1 MVKTNYNYTKNNLDF
16 QGFDDSLPPQSVELE
31 EQILGGILLDSN
43 AIERVKDILPS
54 EAFYLEA
61 NQIIYRA
68 CLALYD
74 QGKACDLM
82 TVEAYLKEK
91 RKYSKVGEKPKL
103 VILASRTVSAVNI
116 DFYAETVVRKW
127 YQRQLIELSR
137 HTERACFSNP
147 TSVDQLIENLREDI
161 EKLADSPFLKR
172 DDDPQFAEYQKML
185 QRVKEIELNSDPGF
199 REWLMQNLATE
210 YKRSA
215 RQLEDVYFKNLAAT
229 EVEPS
234 MTFEELKEKYGDDC
248 TEWFL
253 HGLLPKGAVVL
264 LHALGYTGKTRLF
277 YDLLFSLV
285 TGQPWADFQP
295 TAPQR
300 RVLIIQAD
308 ETPSDML
315 RAIQQRGLDDPSYPV
330 RYKTKWLAD
339 HMDDLRREIEQWQP
353 DLVMIDSLTAIN
365 RRSTFEEN
373 QTEYARPVF
382 MLRDIAQEFGI
393 SILLTHHSNSEGK
406 ARGTKA
412 VFNAVSE
419 VWALSRLE
427 NDKRLD
433 SPVRQLKL
441 EKTRSRCPETYKI
454 QYDPDTA
461 KWIFEGVMNFE
472 GVAEDL
478 MNEAERKI
486 FEFLTENKGIGFER
500 IELCESLGYSD
511 GHLRKTIK
519 PLLHRGLITQRRSK
533 TSRRYVYLVDWEGDQ
548 SDHKV
553 IISDDHLLK
562 QPENAQTTTNS
573 EPETITSSNG
583 DHKVIICDD
592 HFETP
597 EKVGV
602 SGDNLKGDHQNCSEI
617 NKSDH
622 PKNDDQMITF
632 AETPTVS
639 EEKGDHP
646 EMITHDHL
654 DQVEENRGKTA
665 NKKEEFKVG
674 DQVEFNEKAPFK
686 GTAFVTGVLKGN
698 QYEVCFDETK
708 DLTTIHSHM
717 INLKARKKI
726 PAYQG
731 DLPLYVV
738 ERLVIAYLQE
748 HGETEEYE
756 LICYLKQKS
765 PAVRSALQRVAI
777 QTQRIHKG
785 GYYETYWKLKEDSN
799 E

>member
-1 MVKTNYNYTKNNLDF
+1 MVETSFYSNTKS
-16 QGFDDSLPPQSVELE
+16 DSYLENLPPCSLDSE
-31 EQILGGILLDSN
+31 EAILGGILLDPN
-43 AIERVKDILPS
+43 ALHRVSKTLPA

-61 NQIIYRA
+61 HSTIYKA
-68 CLALYD
+68 FLSLD
-74 QGKACDLM
+74 SQGKICDLL
-82 TVEAYLKEK
+82 TVAGYLSDK
-91 RKYSKVGEKPKL
+91 GKL
-103 VILASRTVSAVNI
+103 DKIGGRVKLAQLCDRVVSAVNI
-116 DFYAETVVRKW
+116 DHYASLVVEKW
-127 YQRQLIELSR
+127 HQRQLIEFGQETIRLGHS
-137 HTERACFSNP
+137 SPN
-147 TSVDQLIENLREDI
+147 SVDH
-161 EKLADSPFLKR
+161 LAKIIADRATDLANSPYLKEGA
-172 DDDPQFAEYQKML
+172 DPQLTQYQKML
-185 QRVKEIELNSDPGF
+185 ERVKGIELNSDPGF
-199 REWLMQNLATE
+199 REWLMQNLAKE
-210 YKRSA
+210 YGRSA
-215 RQLEDVYFKNLAAT
+215 RQLEDVYFKSLAAT

-234 MTFEELKEKYGDDC
+234 MSFEELKEKYGDDC

-382 MLRDIAQEFGI
+382 MLRDLAQEFGI

-433 SPVRQLKL
+433 SPARQLKL

-472 GVAEDL
+472 GIAEDL
-478 MNEAERKI
+478 MTEAERKV

-500 IELCESLGYSD
+500 IELCEHLEYSD
-511 GHLRKTIK
+511 SHLRRTIK
-519 PLLHRGLITQRRSK
+519 PLVHRGLITQRKSK

-553 IISDDHLLK
+553 II
-562 QPENAQTTTNS
+562 EN
-573 EPETITSSNG
+573 EHP
-583 DHKVIICDD
+583 
-592 HFETP
+592 ETP
-597 EKVGV
+597 EK
-602 SGDNLKGDHQNCSEI
+602 SGHTPEGAQSAHQNRSEG
-617 NKSDH
+617 NQDDP
-622 PKNDDQMITF
+622 PKNDDQMSTF
-632 AETPTVS
+632 AKTPTVR
-639 EEKGDHP
+639 EEKGAHP
-646 EMITHDHL
+646 EMSTHDHL
-654 DQVEENRGKTA
+654 DQVEKNRQKKTA
-665 NKKEEFKVG
+665 GKKEEFKVG
-674 DQVEFNEKAPFK
+674 DQVEFSEKAPFE
-686 GTAFVTGVLKGN
+686 GTAFVTAVLASD
-698 QYEVCFDETK
+698 QYEVCLDVTK
-708 DLTTIHSHM
+708 DLTVVHDHM
-717 INLKARKKI
+717 IKLKSRNKI
-726 PAYQG
+726 PAYQS
-731 DLPLYVV
+731 DLPLYVI
-738 ERLVIAYLQE
+738 ERLIIAYLQQ

-756 LICYLKQKS
+756 ILCHLQQKT
-765 PAVRSALQRVAI
+765 PEVRKALERVAI
-777 QTQRIHKG
+777 VNEEKSDKWEKFWYLEGDINVNLESSK
-785 GYYETYWKLKEDSN
+785 KEG
-799 E
+799 